1 MNRKQKRNFVKIAK
15 SKGVDPQIAELYM
28 RLKDKGVAFDDIG
41 EGDRVKLNLKVI
53 QSHPD
58 YKRLSEK
65 YKNFVVENADT
76 VFTVRLDPRGGNLN
90 NVVSLK
96 EDPAGWLFWT
106 GDLIKVNE

>member
-1 MNRKQKRNFVKIAK
+1 MNRKQKRNFIKLAK
-15 SKGVDPQIAELYM
+15 GKGVDPKIAELYM
-28 RLKDKGVAFDDIG
+28 RLKDQGVMFDNISD
-41 EGDRVKLNLKVI
+41 GDRVKLNLKVI

-65 YKNFVVENADT
+65 YKNFVLENADT
-76 VFTVRLDPRGGNLN
+76 IFTVRLDPRGGDLN

-96 EDPAGWLFWT
+96 EDSAGWLFWT